1 MRRSGWRRWH
11 DRFVAG
17 YRTIEIG
24 LPANRHLGR
33 FPSRKGTEQGID
45 PGLICEFSSEN
56 RWMPREDSNLN

>member
-17 YRTIEIG
+17 IEPLQSG
-24 LPANRHLGR
+24 LSANRHLGR

-45 PGLICEFSSEN
+45 PVLI
-56 RWMPREDSNLN
+56 